1 MPSGTSS
8 MAKQIG
14 EMGRL
19 AGDVKSLLGS
29 QKDVL
34 SRAGLNFPPGV
45 MDGLAGLRDTL
56 ERLSPQLASL
66 EAENAQ
72 LRALADTS
80 SVINSSLDLSSVLNQ
95 VMDTIIRLT
104 SAERGFLML
113 KDERGELQFRIA
125 RNVDRESLDSSAFQV
140 SRTVLSQVAESGEP
154 VVTTNAQADP
164 RFSAQESVV
173 GYNLRSIVCVP
184 LKFKNTI
191 TGVIYVDNRIRTG
204 LFTERERDLLAAFR
218 QPGRHRHRKCAPIPG
233 SDRAQEP
240 ARQRLRVHCFGRDY
254 HRRGRPDHAV
264 QPVGRDHFGQLGRQ
278 TGGPA
283 CCWLCR
289 RWTRPPPPCCAG

>member
-1 MPSGTSS
+1 MPSGTLS

-34 SRAGLNFPPGV
+34 SRAGLHFPPGV

-80 SVINSSLDLSSVLNQ
+80 SVINSSLDLNSVLNQ

-125 RNVDRESLDSSAFQV
+125 RNVERESLDSSAFQV
-140 SRTVLSQVAESGEP
+140 SRTILSQVAASGEP
-154 VVTTNAQADP
+154 GAG
-164 RFSAQESVV
+164 R
-173 GYNLRSIVCVP
+173 
-184 LKFKNTI
+184 
-191 TGVIYVDNRIRTG
+191 RI
-204 LFTERERDLLAAFR
+204 
-218 QPGRHRHRKCAPIPG
+218 
-233 SDRAQEP
+233 
-240 ARQRLRVHCFGRDY
+240 QRV
-254 HRRGRPDHAV
+254 RRGQAV
-264 QPVGRDHFGQLGRQ
+264 V
-278 TGGPA
+278 A
-283 CCWLCR
+283 AA
-289 RWTRPPPPCCAG
+289 AGCGAVR